1 MSETARNQTA
11 GRPTRPAGDYEYVPP
26 PARPTSAWSGWVT
39 FAGITLALI
48 GVVHLTAGLVAL
60 LDSGNYRVTS
70 SGLVFQIDYTAWGW
84 LHLGLGVAVLL
95 TGVGVLNR
103 RSWARIAGIAFCA
116 LSILVN
122 LGFVAA
128 SPGWAVTVIAL
139 DVLFIYGIAVH
150 GEERN

>member
-1 MSETARNQTA
+1 MSETARNQT
-11 GRPTRPAGDYEYVPP
+11 GRPTRPAGDYEYTPP

-60 LDSGNYRVTS
+60 LDSENYRVTS
-70 SGLVFQIDYTAWGW
+70 SGLVLQIDYTTWGW
-84 LHLGLGVAVLL
+84 IHLGLGVAVLL

-103 RSWARIAGIAFCA
+103 RSWARIAGIAFCG

-122 LGFVAA
+122 LGFAAA

-150 GEERN
+150 GEERD

>member
-1 MSETARNQTA
+1 VAEAPLHQTA
-11 GRPTRPAGDYEYVPP
+11 AQPARPAGDYEYVPP
-26 PARPTSAWSGWVT
+26 PPRPTSAWGGWIT
-39 FAGITLALI
+39 FAGITLALVGI
-48 GVVHLTAGLVAL
+48 VHVTTGLVAL
-60 LDSGNYRVTS
+60 LDPGSYQVS
-70 SGLVFQIDYTAWGW
+70 SNGLVFQIDYTAWGW